1 VYTPILPLKRTT
13 MSHHRK
19 LGIYVG
25 FQSPFILKYLEPLTS
40 DLFTT
45 RFADCIFN
53 EDHFSTLGE
62 DNKFIDDGRKIV
74 WDDKTILSS
83 DPRTKETY
91 LQVKILELHQITSNL
106 SDVFTDYKGVIK
118 SLNHVVNAPYRVD
131 VLIKITPPLKKER
144 AS

>member
-1 VYTPILPLKRTT
+1 

-40 DLFTT
+40 DLFTA
-45 RFADCIFN
+45 RFVDCIFN
-53 EDHFSTLGE
+53 EDHFSTLEG

-83 DPRTKETY
+83 DPRTKETD
-91 LQVKILELHQITSNL
+91 LQVKILELHQIASNL
-106 SDVFTDYKGVIK
+106 SDMFTDYKGVTK
-118 SLNHVVNAPYRVD
+118 YLNHAVNAPYRVD
-131 VLIKITPPLKKER
+131 VPIETTPPLKKER
-144 AS
+144 ASQ